1 MPTAAF
7 NAMTVLE
14 SLAEGRRGLDVFDAE
29 PLCQSGVIPEPPEAD
44 ITLEQTQW
52 SRGDFNDV
60 SDDSQACNQSTR
72 ATPEAFEAIS
82 S

>member
-1 MPTAAF
+1 MATAAF

-44 ITLEQTQW
+44 ITLEQTME
-52 SRGDFNDV
+52 SL
-60 SDDSQACNQSTR
+60 
-72 ATPEAFEAIS
+72 
-82 S
+82 